1 MSMTSN
7 ISRRQLLGGG
17 SLGALSTIAGCLST
31 GRGATETVT
40 ETYQTT
46 DLSSLSL
53 TTVNGSITVDGHE
66 GDAIEVTATK
76 AAPTEDILESV
87 TLASSR
93 SDGHLTLEADSETSA
108 FLFGPEPKIDLE
120 VTVPAGIR
128 LARAETTNGDIE
140 TRNVTDD
147 VDAETTNGDIDVSL
161 TDGDGDLTAE
171 STNGEIT
178 VRAPDSLDATVSVST
193 TNGDI
198 SIDGFENSNASGD
211 GSLEMT
217 LGDGTRRIR
226 LETTNGD
233 VALRSTDTS

>member
-1 MSMTSN
+1 MTSN

-128 LARAETTNGDIE
+128 LARAETTNGDI
-140 TRNVTDD
+140 
-147 VDAETTNGDIDVSL
+147 DVSL